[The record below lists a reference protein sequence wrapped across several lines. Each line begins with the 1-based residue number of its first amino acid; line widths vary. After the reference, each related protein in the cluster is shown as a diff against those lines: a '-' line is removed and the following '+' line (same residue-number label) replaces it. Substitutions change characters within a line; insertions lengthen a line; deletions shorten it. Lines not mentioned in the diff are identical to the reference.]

1 MQEVYN
7 TFYFV
12 IQSRGDLLFKRGV
25 RSNWIPLSHTILKD
39 LSTEVPM
46 DIALI
51 EAILQ
56 LKRMKHIMTCN
67 TV

>member
-39 LSTEVPM
+39 LSTVVPM

-51 EAILQ
+51 ESDPAI
-56 LKRMKHIMTCN
+56 KKNEAYHD
-67 TV
+67 V